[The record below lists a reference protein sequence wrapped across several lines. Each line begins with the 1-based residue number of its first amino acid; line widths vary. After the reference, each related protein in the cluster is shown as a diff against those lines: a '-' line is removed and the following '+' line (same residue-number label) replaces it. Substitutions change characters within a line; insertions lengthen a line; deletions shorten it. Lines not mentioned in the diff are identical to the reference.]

1 MHLIEKHY
9 RFHKLLKKFF
19 ILSNLIV
26 FMLSFFIIFPLGQAF
41 KNLHYKC
48 PLYSSIKIIDLSK
61 ISEKNL
67 SFMNKINDYFI
78 DEDKS
83 KWNVENDCEFGLAS
97 AILCVFYSVI
107 LLFFSMFSV
116 KNRMDKQILPIWAIY
131 NTFQFVIVFTS
142 AIKITNGFSLFC
154 NNFIKQ
160 SIELKLTC
168 RKCQF
173 IRWKMFENK
182 YLFDY
187 LTICSVSIWLC
198 VLLILFNQII
208 VIIRIKEIYFSK
220 IKEKQKEEYLILKYS
235 KLSKQKRIKH
245 HLKHYA
251 LNESKL

>member
-9 RFHKLLKKFF
+9 RFHKLLKKIF
-19 ILSNLIV
+19 IFSNLIV
-26 FMLSFFIIFPLGQAF
+26 FIVSFLIIIPLGKAF

-48 PLYSSIKIIDLSK
+48 PLYSSIKIIDMSK
-61 ISEKNL
+61 ISEKNMSL
-67 SFMNKINDYFI
+67 INKINDYFI

-83 KWNVENDCEFGLAS
+83 KWNVENNCEFGLAS

-142 AIKITNGFSLFC
+142 AVKITNGFSLFC
-154 NNFIKQ
+154 DNFVKQ

-220 IKEKQKEEYLILKYS
+220 IKEKQREEYLILKYS
-235 KLSKQKRIKH
+235 KLSRKKRIKH
-245 HLKHYA
+245 HLKNYA